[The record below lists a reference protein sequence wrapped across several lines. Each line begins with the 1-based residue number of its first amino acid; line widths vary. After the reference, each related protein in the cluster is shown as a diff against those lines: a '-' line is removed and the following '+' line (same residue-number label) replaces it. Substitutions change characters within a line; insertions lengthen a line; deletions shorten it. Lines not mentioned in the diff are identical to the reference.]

1 MADLPGMARFLSSPM
16 TTMLRRMRSLRF
28 HAMAAAMPLGLGCA
42 VLAAAAPRPA
52 AAQAVDFPRPGLVC
66 DGSRQICY
74 DRQGPSLAL
83 TRQYFGPGAANQ
95 LLAQLSGRPP
105 QREFMLSSGQ
115 LCDLSAGS
123 CWDDGWRRGQVN
135 VLLSRHLFGVAPA
148 PAAGPMPGS
157 IGLPGPQNPPGRRL
171 CQLSQRGL
179 PVFNGPCRLFRQN
192 DGSGLDDLVQMG
204 SGQQFRFQRR
214 GSLLVLSDA
223 SGTWP
228 VFPLERGNSVQ
239 FRWANLLL
247 EVTRPMQARGG
258 MPDGTATPGL
268 APRSTGESR
277 QDLIDSLFE

>member
-1 MADLPGMARFLSSPM
+1 MTIRPGL
-16 TTMLRRMRSLRF
+16 LRF
-28 HAMAAAMPLGLGCA
+28 RPNTAAWLLALGPAWLVAA
-42 VLAAAAPRPA
+42 VPQPS
-52 AAQAVDFPRPGLVC
+52 AAQAVDFPRPGVVC
-66 DGSRQICY
+66 DGSSQVCF
-74 DRQGPSLAL
+74 DRQGPSLAF
-83 TRQYFGPGAANQ
+83 TRQYYGPGAANQ

-123 CWDDGWRRGQVN
+123 CWDDGWRRRQVN
-135 VLLSRHLFGVAPA
+135 VLLSRHLFGAAPA
-148 PAAGPMPGS
+148 PAPGPMPGS
-157 IGLPGPQNPPGRRL
+157 IGLAGPQNPAGSRQ

-179 PVFNGPCRLFRQN
+179 PVFNGSCRLYRQN
-192 DGSGLDDLVQMG
+192 DGSGPTYVVQMG

-223 SGTWP
+223 TGTWP
-228 VFPLERGNSVQ
+228 VFPFERGNSVQ

-247 EVTRPMQARGG
+247 DVTRPMQARGG
-258 MPDGTATPGL
+258 TPDGMAAPGM